1 MLIPEY
7 SSDTDDQ
14 DASLNTSESV
24 SSITIN
30 PTPAVIETSNNRDL
44 ISRSKSNFKELS
56 HNVPIDKMH
65 KPVYGPANPFL
76 TKNQES
82 QKNTITG
89 YAEREYV
96 PNAVFNQRFNI
107 YGKRKTEL
115 EHSESEPD
123 ESRTHRERTK
133 EIKKLRK
140 ASGDS
145 SILYGDNT
153 YSGPWADYDDK
164 NDLSPSSEE
173 FEEVEEV
180 IEYKDEAQKQ
190 EDKENA
196 NVPITENFE
205 EKPEVKEY
213 SIFHKD
219 SLFDYQNRTYLH
231 VPTDVGLNLT
241 GTPGEQVCYLPKKHI
256 HTWKGHTKGVSCLR
270 FFPTSGHLLLSGSL
284 DSAVKIWDVYHD
296 RSLIRTFHGHS
307 KPIRDLSF
315 NQSGNSFLSVGFDKT
330 IKLWDTETG
339 KCQQQFATGKQAHC
353 VRFQV
358 DPNRPNEF
366 LAGMSDKKILQ
377 FDTRAPDSVQSY
389 SHHLGAVNSITYLE
403 NGKRFVTTSDDS
415 SMRFWEYGTPIPIK
429 YVADIGMHSMP
440 RVALRPN
447 GKALACQSLDNC
459 IYVYSAIEKYR
470 QNKKKSFRGFNCSGY
485 SLEVGFSPDGRFVYS
500 GDSSGNACFWDWKTC
515 KLLSKLPAQN
525 GPVQSMAFHPQETSK
540 VATSSILDG
549 IIKYWD

>member
-1 MLIPEY
+1 MLMPEY
-7 SSDTDDQ
+7 SSDSEDQ
-14 DASLNTSESV
+14 DASLNTSGSV
-24 SSITIN
+24 SSLAIN
-30 PTPAVIETSNNRDL
+30 ATPAVIETSNNRDL

-56 HNVPIDKMH
+56 HNVPIEKMH
-65 KPVYGPANPFL
+65 KPLYGPANPYL
-76 TKNQES
+76 TKNQDS

-89 YAEREYV
+89 YVERENV
-96 PNAVFNQRFNI
+96 SNAVFNQEFNS
-107 YGKRKTEL
+107 YGKRKTQNG
-115 EHSESEPD
+115 ESEGDSVDP
-123 ESRTHRERTK
+123 SAFKERRD

-140 ASGDS
+140 AAGDPS
-145 SILYGDNT
+145 VLEGENA
-153 YSGPWADYDDK
+153 YSGPWANYDDK
-164 NDLSPSSEE
+164 GELSPSSEE
-173 FEEVEEV
+173 VEEIEEVV
-180 IEYKDEAQKQ
+180 EYTNENQ
-190 EDKENA
+190 E
-196 NVPITENFE
+196 E
-205 EKPEVKEY
+205 EKRDATLSTTPTYEEKSEAKEY
-213 SIFHKD
+213 STFHKD
-219 SLFDYQNRTYLH
+219 SLYDYQNRTYLH
-231 VPTDVGLNLT
+231 VPTDVGLSLI

-284 DSAVKIWDVYHD
+284 DSEIKIWDVYHD
-296 RSLIRTFHGHS
+296 RSLLRTFHGHR

-315 NQSGNSFLSVGFDKT
+315 NQSGSSFLSASFDKT

-339 KCQQQFATGKQAHC
+339 KCQQRFATGKQAHC

-358 DPNRPNEF
+358 DPERPFEF

-389 SHHLGAVNSITYLE
+389 THHLGAVNSITYLE

-459 IYVYSAIEKYR
+459 IYVYSAVEKYR

-500 GDSSGNACFWDWKTC
+500 GDSSGNACFWDWKSC
-515 KLLSKLPAQN
+515 KLLSKLPAHN
-525 GPVQSMAFHPQETSK
+525 GPVQSMTFHPQETSK

-549 IIKYWD
+549 VIKYWD